1 MKETVLDEKMAP
13 LAIAHIDD
21 ELITPKSN
29 RMPLTEYSA
38 NISPIR
44 DKSRPSAAVP
54 ADYLLP
60 NGYPDVSDRFRGHF
74 VKTCS

>member
-1 MKETVLDEKMAP
+1 MEETILDRKMAV
-13 LAIAHIDD
+13 LATAHSH
-21 ELITPKSN
+21 EEPTTPKSN

-44 DKSRPSAAVP
+44 ENSKPSAAVP

-60 NGYPDVSDRFRGHF
+60 NGYPDVSDKFREQF
-74 VKTCS
+74 VNSNS